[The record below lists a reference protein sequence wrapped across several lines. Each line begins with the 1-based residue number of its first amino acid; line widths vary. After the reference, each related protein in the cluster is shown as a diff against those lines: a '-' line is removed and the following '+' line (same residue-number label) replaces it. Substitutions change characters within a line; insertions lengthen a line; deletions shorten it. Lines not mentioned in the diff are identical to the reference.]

1 MKKRFK
7 YPFQYLSTKSIWR
20 YTSLLLVVVV
30 PLALIWAGVVLARHP
45 YSGMT
50 WSFASGRVNSVDP
63 QGPAADI
70 IREGDHIQVIEGEP
84 VYQARDF
91 PDKEPGEWVTLL
103 VKQEGVVREVTIELA
118 RPSLNEL
125 LTRFSTLLI
134 ALLFWVPGLLVLAY
148 ARSNQLPRIFVLF
161 CMSFSIV
168 LGLGSVS
175 GRGPLWIGWIFNILV
190 WWIGPLAL
198 HLHMLLGGYFDITWR
213 KKVVRYLYLTTLGL
227 SVLDL
232 GRLALEVPGPLL
244 TVKYIWSSL
253 LLILSAGV
261 LILASKTANSL
272 EDRRRSRIAGLAAL
286 NAFLPFIFLSM
297 LPETLFNQYI
307 LPYEVSF
314 LALSILPLGYSY
326 TIMRYRLIPLEQYV
340 NRAAAYAL
348 LALGLAT
355 VYGALYTLFP
365 SLLFDTESSSRWAGF
380 LVVLLITLTAH
391 PLYKLLRRWV
401 ERLYYGGWYDDRE
414 AVQKISRAVQD
425 GGNDTHSIGQT
436 LCRTLQKSMQLKYVN
451 LLLNDG
457 AISTNQSIEEGYAKG
472 GRHLREGDVDLI
484 FEIFSKH
491 RSRGIGKGSEARDLL
506 AVSEIP
512 TQDILGPEPLYWL
525 LLEGRRGPQG
535 LLVLGSR
542 IGGGEFL
549 PQDLQILEVVLQ
561 QAGAALENAVLLE
574 EVKRRS
580 RQVKSLHR
588 MIITVQEKERKQL
601 AHNLHDEIVQS
612 LIGVKYSLSNMEHAP
627 DLKSPSQLKKLQ
639 EQIRDI
645 LTGLRYTITDLR
657 PPALD
662 SLGLTSLIRS
672 RVIELND
679 QVPFVIYLAII
690 DDHRVQLSDE
700 VALTLYRCFQE
711 AIVNVQ
717 KHAEAERVHIKLRI
731 VPEQKAVLSV
741 KDDGVGFKVPDPLDS
756 LVEHLHFGLNGIK
769 EQVEILG
776 GEVQVRS
783 NQKDGTSIRVSV
795 PLSIKNQTE
804 EGETMSEFLE
814 EVI

>member
-7 YPFQYLSTKSIWR
+7 SLFQHLSTKSIWR
-20 YTSLLLVVVV
+20 FASLLLVVVV
-30 PLALIWAGVVLARHP
+30 PLALILAGVVLVQHP

-50 WSFASGRVNSVDP
+50 WSFTSGRVNSVDP
-63 QGPAADI
+63 QGPVADM
-70 IREGDHIQVIEGEP
+70 IREGEHIQEIEGEP

-91 PDKEPGEWVTLL
+91 PDKEPGERVTLL
-103 VKQEGVVREVTIELA
+103 VEQEGVVHEVTIELT

-134 ALLFWVPGLLVLAY
+134 AFLFWVPGLLVLAY
-148 ARSNQLPRIFVLF
+148 ARPSQLPRIFILF
-161 CMSFSIV
+161 CMILPLI
-168 LGLGSVS
+168 LGLGSIS
-175 GRGPLWIGWIFNILV
+175 GKSPLWIGWIFNILV

-198 HLHMLLGGYFDITWR
+198 HLHLLLGGYFDMKWR
-213 KKVVRYLYLTTLGL
+213 KKAVRYLYLAALGL

-244 TVKYIWSSL
+244 TVKYIWLSL

-261 LILASKTANSL
+261 LIFAAATAKSI

-307 LPYEVSF
+307 LPYEISF
-314 LALSILPLGYSY
+314 LTLSILPLGYSY
-326 TIMRYRLIPLEQYV
+326 AIMRYQLIPLEQYV

-355 VYGALYTLFP
+355 VYGTVYTLFP
-365 SLLFDTESSSRWAGF
+365 SFLFDTESSIRWAGF
-380 LVVLLITLTAH
+380 LVVLLLALTAH

-401 ERLYYGGWYDDRE
+401 DRLYYGGWYDDRE
-414 AVQKISRAVQD
+414 TVQKISRAVQD
-425 GGNDTHSIGQT
+425 GGNDTHSISQT

-457 AISTNQSIEEGYAKG
+457 AISTNQSIERGYTKG

-491 RSRGIGKGSEARDLL
+491 SSREIGKGSEARDIL

-512 TQDILGPEPLYWL
+512 TQDILGPDPLYWL
-525 LLEGRRGPQG
+525 LLEGKRGPQG

-549 PQDLQILEVVLQ
+549 PQDLEILEAVLQ
-561 QAGAALENAVLLE
+561 QAGAALENAVLLN
-574 EVKRRS
+574 EVKQHS
-580 RQVKSLHR
+580 RQVKALHR
-588 MIITVQEKERKQL
+588 MIITIREKERKQL

-612 LIGVKYSLSNMEHAP
+612 LIGVKYSLGNMKHAP
-627 DLKSPSQLKKLQ
+627 DMKSPSQLNNLQ

-645 LTGLRYTITDLR
+645 LTGLRCTIAGLR

-679 QVPFVIYLAII
+679 QVPFVIYLTII
-690 DDHRVQLSDE
+690 DNHSVQLSDE
-700 VALTLYRCFQE
+700 VALTIYRCFQE
-711 AIVNVQ
+711 TMANVQ
-717 KHAEAERVHIKLRI
+717 KHAAAERVHVDLRI

-741 KDDGVGFKVPDPLDS
+741 KDDGVGFKVPDPLGS
-756 LVEHLHFGLNGIK
+756 LTEHRHFGLNGIK

-776 GEVQVRS
+776 GEVQVHS
-783 NQKDGTSIRVSV
+783 NLKEGTSIRVSV
-795 PLSIKNQTE
+795 PLSIKNQRE
-804 EGETMSEFLE
+804 EGETMAEFLE

>member
-20 YTSLLLVVVV
+20 YASLLLVVVV
-30 PLALIWAGVVLARHP
+30 PLALIWAGVVLAQHP

-50 WSFASGRVNSVDP
+50 WSFTSGRVNSVDP
-63 QGPAADI
+63 QGPAAYMT
-70 IREGDHIQVIEGEP
+70 REGDLIQVIEGEP

-91 PDKEPGEWVTLL
+91 PGKEPGEWVTLL
-103 VKQEGVVREVTIELA
+103 VEQEGVVHEVTIELA
-118 RPSLNEL
+118 RPSLKEL

-134 ALLFWVPGLLVLAY
+134 ALLFWVPGVLVLAY
-148 ARSNQLPRIFVLF
+148 ARSNQLPRIFILF
-161 CMSFSIV
+161 CMIFSLV
-168 LGLGSVS
+168 LGLGSIS
-175 GRGPLWIGWIFNILV
+175 GRGPLWLGWIFNILV

-198 HLHMLLGGYFDITWR
+198 HLHLLLGGYFDMKWR
-213 KKVVRYLYLTTLGL
+213 KKAVRYLYLAALGL

-244 TVKYIWSSL
+244 TVKYIWLSL

-261 LILASKTANSL
+261 LIFAAATAKSI

-286 NAFLPFIFLSM
+286 NAFLPFIFLSL
-297 LPETLFNQYI
+297 LPEKLFNQHI
-307 LPYEVSF
+307 LPYEISF

-326 TIMRYRLIPLEQYV
+326 AIMRYRLIPLEKYV

-348 LALGLAT
+348 LALGLAA
-355 VYGALYTLFP
+355 VYGAIYTFFP

-380 LVVLLITLTAH
+380 LVVLLLTLTVH

-401 ERLYYGGWYDDRE
+401 DRLYYGGWYDDRE
-414 AVQKISRAVQD
+414 TVQKISRAVQD
-425 GGNDTHSIGQT
+425 GGNDTRSISQT
-436 LCRTLQKSMQLKYVN
+436 LCRALQKTMQLKYVN

-457 AISTNQSIEEGYAKG
+457 AISTNQSLEGGYTKG

-484 FEIFSKH
+484 FEIFFKH

-549 PQDLQILEVVLQ
+549 PQDLEILEAVLQ
-561 QAGAALENAVLLE
+561 QAGAALENAVLLN
-574 EVKRRS
+574 EVKQHS
-580 RQVKSLHR
+580 RQVKALHR
-588 MIITVQEKERKQL
+588 MIITVREKERKQL

-627 DLKSPSQLKKLQ
+627 DLKSPSQLNNLQ
-639 EQIRDI
+639 KQIRDI
-645 LTGLRYTITDLR
+645 LTGLRYTIAGLR

-679 QVPFVIYLAII
+679 QMPFVIYLTII
-690 DDHRVQLSDE
+690 DDPRVQLSDE

-711 AIVNVQ
+711 AMVNVQ

-731 VPEQKAVLSV
+731 VPEQKVVLSV
-741 KDDGVGFKVPDPLDS
+741 KDDGVGFKVPDS
-756 LVEHLHFGLNGIK
+756 LGSLTEQRHFGLNGIK
-769 EQVEILG
+769 EQVAILG

-783 NQKDGTSIRVSV
+783 YQKEGTLIRVSV
-795 PLSIKNQTE
+795 PLSIRNQRD
-804 EGETMSEFLE
+804 EGLTVSDFLE
-814 EVI
+814 EEI

>member
-20 YTSLLLVVVV
+20 YASLLLVVVV
-30 PLALIWAGVVLARHP
+30 PLALIWAGVVLAQHP

-50 WSFASGRVNSVDP
+50 WSFTSGRVNSVDP
-63 QGPAADI
+63 QGPAAYM
-70 IREGDHIQVIEGEP
+70 IREGDLIQVIEGEP

-91 PDKEPGEWVTLL
+91 PGKEPGEWVTLL
-103 VKQEGVVREVTIELA
+103 VEQEGVVHEVTIELT
-118 RPSLNEL
+118 RPSLKEL
-125 LTRFSTLLI
+125 FTRFSTLLI

-148 ARSNQLPRIFVLF
+148 AQPSQLPRIFILF

-168 LGLGSVS
+168 LSLGSIS

-190 WWIGPLAL
+190 WWVGPLAL
-198 HLHMLLGGYFDITWR
+198 HLHLLLGGYFDIKWR
-213 KKVVRYLYLTTLGL
+213 KKAVRYLYMATLGL

-244 TVKYIWSSL
+244 TIKYIWSSL
-253 LLILSAGV
+253 LLILSAGI
-261 LILASKTANSL
+261 LIFAATTANSI

-286 NAFLPFIFLSM
+286 NAFIPFIFLSM

-340 NRAAAYAL
+340 NRAAAYTL
-348 LALGLAT
+348 LALGLAA
-355 VYGALYTLFP
+355 VYGTIYTLFP
-365 SLLFDTESSSRWAGF
+365 SFLFDTESSSRWVGF
-380 LVVLLITLTAH
+380 LVVLLLILSAH
-391 PLYKLLRRWV
+391 PSYKLLQRWV
-401 ERLYYGGWYDDRE
+401 DRLYYGGWYDDRE
-414 AVQKISRAVQD
+414 TVQKISRAVQG
-425 GGNDTHSIGQT
+425 GGNDIYSIGQT
-436 LCRTLQKSMQLKYVN
+436 LCRTLQKTMQLKYVN

-457 AISTNQSIEEGYAKG
+457 AISTNQSIEGEHAKS
-472 GRHLREGDVDLI
+472 GRHLREGDVDLV
-484 FEIFSKH
+484 FEIFSKY
-491 RSRGIGKGSEARDLL
+491 RSRGIGKGSEARDILT
-506 AVSEIP
+506 VSKIP
-512 TQDILGPEPLYWL
+512 AQDILGFEPLYWL

-549 PQDLQILEVVLQ
+549 PQDLEILEAVLK
-561 QAGAALENAVLLE
+561 QAGAALENAVLLN
-574 EVKRRS
+574 EVKQHS
-580 RQVKSLHR
+580 RQVKALHR
-588 MIITVQEKERKQL
+588 MIITVREKERKQL

-627 DLKSPSQLKKLQ
+627 DLKSPAQLKKLQ

-645 LTGLRYTITDLR
+645 LAGLRYTITDLR

-672 RVIELND
+672 RVIELNS
-679 QVPFVIYLAII
+679 QVPFVVYLTII
-690 DDHRVQLSDE
+690 DNHRVQLSDE

-717 KHAEAERVHIKLRI
+717 KHAEADM
-731 VPEQKAVLSV
+731 SV
-741 KDDGVGFKVPDPLDS
+741 KDDGVGFKVPDPLG
-756 LVEHLHFGLNGIK
+756 LLMEHRHFGLNGIK

-776 GEVQVRS
+776 GEVQVSS
-783 NQKDGTSIRVSV
+783 NHKEGTSIIVSV
-795 PLSIKNQTE
+795 PLSIKNQRE
-804 EGETMSEFLE
+804 EGETASDFLE